1 MASKPN
7 HFCGGSKITADGD
20 CSHEI
25 KRRLLLGRKVMTNLD
40 SIFKNR
46 DITLPTNVYSCSSMS
61 PVLQWWFSQPVVSD
75 SCDPMDYSLPGS
87 SVHGISQARIVET
100 LPFPSPGHLS
110 NPGIDRVSR
119 IAGEF
124 FTNWAAREAQP
135 QLYQEKNWLGTWGW
149 AAVQQLLSHRP
160 QGLWHPT
167 QKKPGTGLTGPQES
181 GPTPGTVPASGK
193 TQQQRRGSS
202 VAGHRVGEHCGSPQ

>member
-1 MASKPN
+1 MTSL
-7 HFCGGSKITADGD
+7 DG
-20 CSHEI
+20 
-25 KRRLLLGRKVMTNLD
+25 
-40 SIFKNR
+40 IFKNR

-119 IAGEF
+119 FAGEF
-124 FTNWAAREAQP
+124 FTN
-135 QLYQEKNWLGTWGW
+135 
-149 AAVQQLLSHRP
+149 
-160 QGLWHPT
+160 
-167 QKKPGTGLTGPQES
+167 
-181 GPTPGTVPASGK
+181 
-193 TQQQRRGSS
+193 
-202 VAGHRVGEHCGSPQ
+202 